1 MICPY
6 PCQNLAAMA
15 TENIKTY
22 ICIRRIGR
30 ALLCLNN
37 SLFHNLVGIAILYCE
52 RPVITYI

>member
-6 PCQNLAAMA
+6 PCQNLAAIA

-30 ALLCLNN
+30 TLLRLNN
-37 SLFHNLVGIAILYCE
+37 SLFHNLVGITILYCK
-52 RPVITYI
+52 RAIIAYI